1 MNDINALRQKVEALA
16 ADPDA
21 DALERIEALEQ
32 LVAALDEPRKV
43 VVTIH
48 RGIPEVTECPDGI
61 DVEVWDY
68 DTDGVHHDDL
78 SEDDDGEK
86 YLLREG

>member
-1 MNDINALRQKVEALA
+1 MSDINALRQKVEALA

-48 RGIPEVTECPDGI
+48 RGIPEILEAPDGV
-61 DVEVWDY
+61 DVEIWDY
-68 DTDGVHHDDL
+68 ETEFYPEADL
-78 SEDDDGEK
+78 LEDDDGRK
-86 YLLREG
+86 YFLREG